1 MLGLVGCSAAAPRE
15 SKHVSCSPTLEMWF
29 FNANSTQNFPLFFSF
44 LLQIVWASSHGI
56 AASIG
61 NAFLAPGALVSMDAQ
76 RRKRSVVNHCR
87 QSINLAIVSFL
98 EIYISLLCAADCPQ
112 LLPYC
117 CLRTSIFTR
126 HVLLIIRDDVPSSAA
141 NGPSQSSVKNRHP
154 HLTRRPSHTCCQ
166 YWHSQG

>member
-15 SKHVSCSPTLEMWF
+15 SKHVSCCPTLACGF
-29 FNANSTQNFPLFFSF
+29 SAPTLHKIFLFFSSF

-61 NAFLAPGALVSMDAQ
+61 NAFVVPGALVSMDAQ

-112 LLPYC
+112 LRPYC
-117 CLRTSIFTR
+117 CLRTPIFGAMYF
-126 HVLLIIRDDVPSSAA
+126 SSY
-141 NGPSQSSVKNRHP
+141 VMMR
-154 HLTRRPSHTCCQ
+154 L
-166 YWHSQG
+166 